1 MLARRDRTNERTS
14 LTDPSANLQNQ
25 LIEKRFLV
33 GRQIGKGS
41 FGDVYEAYD
50 NSNGKR
56 VAIKFEDRQ
65 SSHSQLKNEYRVYR
79 IINGGIGIPKMICD
93 GSTDDYD
100 YLVMELLGPS
110 LEKLFNHCRR
120 KFSLKT
126 VLMLG
131 EKMIRRV
138 EYMHQMCHLHRDL
151 KPDNFVID
159 SENGPEI
166 YLIDFGLARRFCHVD
181 ENMKVE
187 HVKRMKLQSF
197 TGTARYASIS
207 AQQQYT
213 TSRKDDLESLG
224 YILIYFLK
232 TRLPWQH
239 VPKVGSNGMTPKQR
253 KERILEI
260 KMSTNPTE
268 LCTGLPHEFQ
278 QFISYCR
285 KLDFDETPSYGYLR
299 RLLGGQMERNLYVK
313 DWMYDWRVMDAN
325 EKKNKKKPH

>member
-1 MLARRDRTNERTS
+1 
-14 LTDPSANLQNQ
+14 
-25 LIEKRFLV
+25 
-33 GRQIGKGS
+33 
-41 FGDVYEAYD
+41 
-50 NSNGKR
+50 
-56 VAIKFEDRQ
+56 
-65 SSHSQLKNEYRVYR
+65 
-79 IINGGIGIPKMICD
+79 
-93 GSTDDYD
+93 
-100 YLVMELLGPS
+100 MELLGPS

-120 KFSLKT
+120 KFTLKT

-159 SENGPEI
+159 AENGTEI
-166 YLIDFGLARRFCHVD
+166 YLIDFGLARRYCYVD
-181 ENMKVE
+181 NDMKAE
-187 HVKRMKLQSF
+187 HIPQMKLQTF
-197 TGTARYASIS
+197 TGTARYASIT

-232 TRLPWQH
+232 SRLPWQQ

-260 KMSTNPTE
+260 KMSTNAGD
-268 LCTGLPHEFQ
+268 LCHGLPYEFQ

-285 KLDFDETPSYGYLR
+285 SLYYEETPSYGYLR
-299 RLLGGQMERNLYVK
+299 RLLGYVF
-313 DWMYDWRVMDAN
+313 V
-325 EKKNKKKPH
+325 